1 MMEKRNRMI
10 MFAVIAAIII
20 VAPISL
26 YEFSS
31 HSSGISV
38 KSSNTVTNLTFAV
51 NFTKYTDTSKQFNPN
66 YENFTSE
73 TILDKGGLNQS
84 ILETSGIIQ
93 EFYGQGGG
101 SFVLLN
107 FNVSGSFTPNIAPSS
122 LSLSLDDSARTS
134 GNESFYQLLYGGH
147 RGAKNNATITGVGDN
162 IPGVGYISY
171 GVFNHTQN
179 VILDNVTKDS
189 TQSFGQRY
197 HFFFGE
203 QLIIQIWSTNVFPFP
218 FNITIQASL
227 SGYSS
232 QVFDQVNFHV
242 EDVN

>member
-1 MMEKRNRMI
+1 MLV

-20 VAPISL
+20 AAPISL

-51 NFTKYTDTSKQFNPN
+51 NFTKYTETSIQFNPN

-84 ILETSGIIQ
+84 ILETSGIIR
-93 EFYGQGGG
+93 EYYSQGGG

-107 FNVSGSFTPNIAPSS
+107 FNVSGSFSPNIAPSKLLIS
-122 LSLSLDDSARTS
+122 LEDSVHAS
-134 GNESFYQLLYGGH
+134 GNPSLYDLLYGG
-147 RGAKNNATITGVGDN
+147 GWGGMNNVTISGWGVGSS
-162 IPGVGYISY
+162 GS
-171 GVFNHTQN
+171 FNRTEA
-179 VILDNVTKDS
+179 VTLDNVTNAS
-189 TQSFGQRY
+189 AQSSALRY
-197 HFFFGE
+197 HFLFGE
-203 QLIIQIWSTNVFPFP
+203 TVIIEIRSPISFPFP
-218 FNITIQASL
+218 LNISIHPYLQ
-227 SGYSS
+227 GYLTP
-232 QVFDQVNFHV
+232 VFDQLNFHV

>member
-122 LSLSLDDSARTS
+122 LSLSLDDSARTP

-147 RGAKNNATITGVGDN
+147 RGAENNATITGAGDN

-203 QLIIQIWSTNVFPFP
+203 QLIVQIWSTNVFPFP

-227 SGYSS
+227 PGYLS
-232 QVFDQVNFHV
+232 QVFDHVNFHV
-242 EDVN
+242 EDVS